1 VDETTSYGAANNL
14 NQYVTVTQG
23 ASPAVT
29 LTHDGNGN
37 LTGEGTWTFAYDAEN
52 RLRTATRAGTAASY
66 LYDPAGRRQ
75 AKVVNSVVTS
85 FLSDGAEE
93 IAEYT
98 GAGALLRRYVPGPGT
113 DQPIAMI
120 TPVGA
125 GQTRSYFHVNRQ
137 GSTVAM
143 SNDAGS
149 VSEGPYTYDAYG
161 QGASSAGVPFK
172 YTGRRLDPETGL
184 YYYRARYYSVA
195 LGRFLQTD
203 PIGYGD
209 DMNMY
214 AYVGG
219 DPVNGVDPSGLDVV
233 AVGVEVDLI
242 VVFGGSFGY
251 GLWYDTETGEYGY
264 YTQTGTGQG
273 LHAGAGIQITYVE
286 DGGKN
291 DLAGNASVV
300 EADSGPIG
308 GNVGV
313 TKPGETDAIGPAPG
327 PAVDVI
333 DSIEEGVKPG
343 AKRSVSVSPIGLGVG
358 GSQQTTQTVVGT
370 AGKISSGSG
379 SNGSSSAKPNAANPK
394 SSPKDKSGRKKPA
407 ERNK

>member
-1 VDETTSYGAANNL
+1 
-14 NQYVTVTQG
+14 
-23 ASPAVT
+23 
-29 LTHDGNGN
+29 
-37 LTGEGTWTFAYDAEN
+37 
-52 RLRTATRAGTAASY
+52 
-66 LYDPAGRRQ
+66 
-75 AKVVNSVVTS
+75 
-85 FLSDGAEE
+85 
-93 IAEYT
+93 
-98 GAGALLRRYVPGPGT
+98 
-113 DQPIAMI
+113 
-120 TPVGA
+120 
-125 GQTRSYFHVNRQ
+125 
-137 GSTVAM
+137 
-143 SNDAGS
+143 
-149 VSEGPYTYDAYG
+149 
-161 QGASSAGVPFK
+161 VPFK

-184 YYYRARYYSVA
+184 YYYRARYYSA
-195 LGRFLQTD
+195 SLGRFLQTD

-219 DPVNGVDPSGLDVV
+219 DPVNGVDPSGLYVV

-300 EADSGPIG
+300 EADAGPIG

-358 GSQQTTQTVVGT
+358 GSQQTTQTDVVT
-370 AGKISSGSG
+370 AGKITSSD
-379 SNGSSSAKPNAANPK
+379 SS
-394 SSPKDKSGRKKPA
+394 KDKKAKGPNSTRRRLPS
-407 ERNK
+407 E

>member
-1 VDETTSYGAANNL
+1 
-14 NQYVTVTQG
+14 
-23 ASPAVT
+23 
-29 LTHDGNGN
+29 
-37 LTGEGTWTFAYDAEN
+37 
-52 RLRTATRAGTAASY
+52 
-66 LYDPAGRRQ
+66 
-75 AKVVNSVVTS
+75 
-85 FLSDGAEE
+85 
-93 IAEYT
+93 
-98 GAGALLRRYVPGPGT
+98 
-113 DQPIAMI
+113 M
-120 TPVGA
+120 
-125 GQTRSYFHVNRQ
+125 
-137 GSTVAM
+137 GSEM
-143 SNDAGS
+143 CIRDS
-149 VSEGPYTYDAYG
+149 
-161 QGASSAGVPFK
+161 K

-184 YYYRARYYSVA
+184 YYYRARYYSAA

-203 PIGYGD
+203 PIGYAD

-219 DPVNGVDPSGLDVV
+219 DPVNGVDPSGLAVV

-242 VVFGGSFGY
+242 WPFGVSGGY

-264 YTQTGTGQG
+264 YYQTGTGQG
-273 LHAGAGIQITYVE
+273 RHAGAGIQLTLL

-291 DLAGNASVV
+291 DLAGNASIV
-300 EADSGPIG
+300 EGDGGPFG
-308 GNVGV
+308 LNAGV

-333 DSIEEGVKPG
+333 DSAVKGPKPG
-343 AKRSVSVSPIGLGVG
+343 SKWSFSASPIGVGVG
-358 GSQQTTQTVVGT
+358 ASQQTTQTVVGT